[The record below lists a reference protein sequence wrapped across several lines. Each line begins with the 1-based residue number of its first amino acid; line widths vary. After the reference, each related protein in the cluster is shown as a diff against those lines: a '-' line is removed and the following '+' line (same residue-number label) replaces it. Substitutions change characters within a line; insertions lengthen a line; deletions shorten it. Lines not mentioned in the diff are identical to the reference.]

1 MINKKD
7 LSRREFV
14 SRATTIAGSF
24 YLGLPWTD
32 VKGDTKKSRVILI
45 RDEKILDHL
54 LRPDS
59 SRLEKMLDTAVSE
72 LLDENDHRKAWG
84 QLIQSEDIVGIKT
97 NQWNRLA
104 TPPALEAILKNKVLQ
119 CGVKEKNISIDDR
132 GIRSNSVFQRST
144 ALINVRPMR
153 THAWSGLGSLIK
165 NYIMFVDS
173 PSAYHGDSCAD
184 LATIWKLPVT
194 KGKTR
199 LNILVML
206 TPLFHGI
213 GPHHY
218 NPEYVWPYN
227 GLIVGIDP
235 VAVDATGMRI
245 IQAKREEFFKEI
257 RPINPPPKH
266 ILVAETRHQLGVADA
281 GKIDL
286 VRLGWEK
293 DSLI

>member
-1 MINKKD
+1 MT
-7 LSRREFV
+7 RREFV
-14 SRATTIAGSF
+14 HTSSAIAGSF
-24 YLGLPWTD
+24 YLGLPWS
-32 VKGDTKKSRVILI
+32 KSDANENKSKVILI

-54 LRPDS
+54 MQPDS
-59 SRLEKMLDTAVSE
+59 TRLEKMLDTAVCA
-72 LLDENDHRKAWG
+72 LLDEKDTLKAWQ
-84 QLIQSEDIVGIKT
+84 QLIKAEDVVGIKS
-97 NQWNRLA
+97 NKWHRLP
-104 TPPALEAILKNKVLQ
+104 TPPALETILKNKVRL
-119 CGVKEKNISIDDR
+119 CRVKEKNISIDDR
-132 GIRSNSVFQRST
+132 GIGYNPVFQRAT

-153 THAWSGLGSLIK
+153 THDWSGLGSLIK

-173 PSAYHGDSCAD
+173 PSSYHGDSCAD
-184 LATIWKLPVT
+184 LASIWQLPLA

-206 TPLFHGI
+206 TPLFHGM

-218 NPEYVWPYN
+218 NPQYVWPYS

-245 IQAKREEFFKEI
+245 IQAKRKVFFNEE

-266 ILVAETRHQLGVADA
+266 ILLAETRHHLGFADA

-286 VRLGWEK
+286 LRIGWK
-293 DSLI
+293 KGSLI

>member
-24 YLGLPWTD
+24 YLGLPWTG
-32 VKGDTKKSRVILI
+32 VKRDTKKSRVILI

>member
-1 MINKKD
+1 MKNKI
-7 LSRREFV
+7 LTRREFV
-14 SRATTIAGSF
+14 SGSAAIAGSF
-24 YLGLPWTD
+24 YLGLPWING
-32 VKGDTKKSRVILI
+32 KANEKKSKVILI
-45 RDEKILDHL
+45 RDEKVLDHL
-54 LRPDS
+54 MQPDA
-59 SRLEKMLDTAVSE
+59 SRLEEMLDTAVSE
-72 LLDENDHRKAWG
+72 LLDEKDPRRAWN
-84 QLIQSEDIVGIKT
+84 QLLKSEDVVGIKT
-97 NQWNRLA
+97 NQWSRLA
-104 TPPALEAILKNKVLQ
+104 TPPALETILKNKVLQ
-119 CGVKEKNISIDDR
+119 CGVEEKNISIDDR
-132 GIRSNSVFQRST
+132 GIRHNSIFQRST

-165 NYIMFVDS
+165 NYIMFVES
-173 PSAYHGDSCAD
+173 PSDYHDDACAD
-184 LATIWKLPVT
+184 LAAIWKLPVT
-194 KGKTR
+194 RQKTR

-218 NPEYVWPYN
+218 NPQYVWPYN
-227 GLIVGIDP
+227 GLVIGLDP

-245 IQAKREEFFKEI
+245 IQAKRENFFKEE

-266 ILVAETRHQLGVADA
+266 ILLAETRHQLGFADA